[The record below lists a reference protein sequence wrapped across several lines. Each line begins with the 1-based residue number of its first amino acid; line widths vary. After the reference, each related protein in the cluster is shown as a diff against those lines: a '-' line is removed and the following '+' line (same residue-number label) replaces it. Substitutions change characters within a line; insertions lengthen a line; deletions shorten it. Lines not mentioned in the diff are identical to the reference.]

1 MIRIL
6 LKALKTHPGV
16 DGWLLTETSTLSRQA
31 FYVLNRLETRRIQNT
46 LEYQVTVY
54 HRFTEDERTFLGSS
68 QFAVGRKIPEKE
80 CHRLIEEAVHAAS
93 FIKNQDFELV
103 EGGPKRRFRQK
114 PTEEEPFDLLDRVAH
129 CFVDAAEDHRRF
141 NALELYYTTTTLRT
155 LNSRGV
161 DLTKTLNQLEIEA
174 IPSYDGDHRKVE
186 LYRHFVY
193 PSVRWNQICQDVA
206 TALDDV
212 SARYAAA
219 PLGKAQSLPVIL
231 RDENVKE
238 FFQTLIEDY
247 SYGSVYRQMTDKK
260 IGDPIQKEPQGD
272 LLTIGLRPSSPAD
285 AFDRDGVILKPA
297 VIVEK
302 GILKDYFGPNQYARY
317 LGLKPNGIYSTTEVE
332 PGTVAVKTLR
342 KTPHIEIIALSGIQ
356 MDLYSG
362 YLGGE
367 VRLALWFD
375 GQTTRPVSG
384 FSFSGNIDR
393 CLSNLRLSRETVT
406 IDGYSG
412 PRFVALPEM
421 ELL

>member
-1 MIRIL
+1 
-6 LKALKTHPGV
+6 
-16 DGWLLTETSTLSRQA
+16 
-31 FYVLNRLETRRIQNT
+31 
-46 LEYQVTVY
+46 
-54 HRFTEDERTFLGSS
+54 
-68 QFAVGRKIPEKE
+68 
-80 CHRLIEEAVHAAS
+80 
-93 FIKNQDFELV
+93 
-103 EGGPKRRFRQK
+103 
-114 PTEEEPFDLLDRVAH
+114 
-129 CFVDAAEDHRRF
+129 
-141 NALELYYTTTTLRT
+141 
-155 LNSRGV
+155 
-161 DLTKTLNQLEIEA
+161 
-174 IPSYDGDHRKVE
+174 

-297 VIVEK
+297 VIVKK